1 MQFRVMSQGDQEG
14 ASNFTVTQFIV
25 LQGSRGDAQQI
36 GKLGTAQANRFADLT
51 DLLANSY
58 DI

>member
-1 MQFRVMSQGDQEG
+1 VQFRVVSQGNQEG
-14 ASNFTVTQFIV
+14 ASDFTITQLIIF
-25 LQGSRGDAQQI
+25 QGSRGDAQQI
-36 GKLGTAQANRFADLT
+36 GKFRTAQANRFADLT